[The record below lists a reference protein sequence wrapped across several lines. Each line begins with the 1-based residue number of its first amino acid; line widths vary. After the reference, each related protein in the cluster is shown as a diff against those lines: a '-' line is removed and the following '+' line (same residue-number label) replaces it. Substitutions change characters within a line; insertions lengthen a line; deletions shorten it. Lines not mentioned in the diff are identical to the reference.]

1 VIKPHDLLLQISVSL
16 PLPLTQMA
24 TSANHALKWRF
35 VYSNMSTQ
43 CCFYFTN

>member
-1 VIKPHDLLLQISVSL
+1 
-16 PLPLTQMA
+16 MA

-43 CCFYFTN
+43 FFFYFTN